1 MYCIL
6 NMCQALQSTWRAL
19 SPGAHTA
26 NYNKEIAI
34 PVLQVRKQV
43 RGSKATI
50 PGHQARTLQRQDW
63 NPGRFLSTPRGGPWR
78 SATWWP
84 SPVGKPTIKAGK
96 AQGKCPEGRELYLCP
111 ASYKEGTD
119 RR

>member
-1 MYCIL
+1 
-6 NMCQALQSTWRAL
+6 MCQALQGRT
-19 SPGAHTA
+19 HTA

-43 RGSKATI
+43 RGSEATI
-50 PGHQARTLQRQDW
+50 PGHQAHSLQREDW
-63 NPGRFLSTPRGGPWR
+63 NPGTFLSTPRGGAWR

-96 AQGKCPEGRELYLCP
+96 APAKCPEGRELYLCL
-111 ASYKEGTD
+111 ASYKEGTG